1 MEAGGVGSG
10 YGDGMAIL
18 KIALMGHPVLR
29 LRATE
34 IADPAAPEVKA
45 LVGHMIDTM
54 ADADG
59 MGLAAP
65 QIHVPKRLVVM
76 RTPGTVDEEGEE
88 EHHWSGLTILANPVF
103 EPLDDEREEGWEGC
117 LSVPGLRG
125 LVSRHRR
132 IRYTGVDPA
141 GATIDR
147 TVEGIHARV
156 VQHECDHLDGILY
169 PERMTDMTKL
179 IFESEFRYVRAA
191 EAAAEAEAEDAA

>member
-125 LVSRHRR
+125 LVSRHRAHPLHGR
-132 IRYTGVDPA
+132 GPGRRDHRPHRRGHPRPA
-141 GATIDR
+141 SSSMNATTSTTSSIPS
-147 TVEGIHARV
+147 A
-156 VQHECDHLDGILY
+156 
-169 PERMTDMTKL
+169 
-179 IFESEFRYVRAA
+179 
-191 EAAAEAEAEDAA
+191 